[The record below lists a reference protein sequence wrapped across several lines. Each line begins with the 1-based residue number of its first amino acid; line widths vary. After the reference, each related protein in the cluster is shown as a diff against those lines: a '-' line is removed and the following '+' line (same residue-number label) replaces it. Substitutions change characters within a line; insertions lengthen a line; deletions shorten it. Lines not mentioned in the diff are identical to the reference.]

1 MTKISALTVPAEALE
16 AVFETVNIV
25 STPTE
30 VVSSTDNRVPIAGS
44 NIGNVRLPVQSV
56 VVLKTGVVV
65 VNGPIVLALAVRQE
79 IAVRARVS
87 RDL

>member
-1 MTKISALTVPAEALE
+1 MSALTFPDEALE

-25 STPTE
+25 STPTA
-30 VVSSTDNRVPIAGS
+30 VVISTDNSVPNAGL

-65 VNGPIVLALAVRQE
+65 VKGPMVLALAVRQE